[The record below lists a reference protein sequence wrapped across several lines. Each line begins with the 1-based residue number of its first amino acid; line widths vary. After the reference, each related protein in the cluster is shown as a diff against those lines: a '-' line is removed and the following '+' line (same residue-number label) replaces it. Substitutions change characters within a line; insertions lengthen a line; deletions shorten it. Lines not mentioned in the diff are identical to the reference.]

1 MNLRSYI
8 FFVLIVLG
16 INVGLVHA
24 QSEADS
30 IPASDIVESSVSV
43 SVSVSESEAEAAY
56 RQNSFAESIKL
67 YESEIG
73 KNKQIKKES
82 PELYYN
88 LGNAYFRDNQIAK
101 AILNYERALLLDPGD
116 SDIRHNLRFAKTRIE
131 DKIDSADSF
140 FINQWI
146 RSIQNLYTAN
156 RWAMIGIVLILILII
171 AVGSYVIS
179 TQITVRKI
187 SFYSGIVLLALVII
201 ANAFAFKQKNKIVNR
216 STGIIMSASVSIH
229 TSPDAHSQ
237 ELFRLHEGSK
247 VRIKREEGNWFE
259 IVIANGSVGWLQKK
273 NIEKI

>member
-30 IPASDIVESSVSV
+30 IPASDIVENNVSV
-43 SVSVSESEAEAAY
+43 SGSDIEAEAAY

-146 RSIQNLYTAN
+146 SSIQNLFTAN
-156 RWAMIGIVLILILII
+156 RWAIIGIVLFLALII

-187 SFYSGIVLLALVII
+187 SFYSSIVLLALVII
-201 ANAFAFKQKNKIVNR
+201 ANAFAFRQKIKIVNR
-216 STGIIMSASVSIH
+216 STGIVMSASVSIY

>member
-43 SVSVSESEAEAAY
+43 SESESEAEAAY

-156 RWAMIGIVLILILII
+156 RWAMIGIVLFLILII

-216 STGIIMSASVSIH
+216 STGIVMSASVSIH

>member
-30 IPASDIVESSVSV
+30 IPASDIVESSV

-140 FINQWI
+140 FVNQLI
-146 RSIQNLYTAN
+146 RSIKNLYTAN
-156 RWAMIGIVLILILII
+156 RWAMIGIVLFLILII

-216 STGIIMSASVSIH
+216 STGIVMSASVSIY

>member
-43 SVSVSESEAEAAY
+43 SVSVNESEAEAAY

-140 FINQWI
+140 FVNQWI

-156 RWAMIGIVLILILII
+156 RWAMIGIVLFLILII

-179 TQITVRKI
+179 TQITVRNI

-216 STGIIMSASVSIH
+216 STGIVMSASVSIH

>member
-43 SVSVSESEAEAAY
+43 SVNESEAEAAY

-140 FINQWI
+140 FVNQWI

-156 RWAMIGIVLILILII
+156 RWAMIGIVLFLILII

-216 STGIIMSASVSIH
+216 STGIVMSASVSIH